1 MKIPEYSNTNPLA
14 EETKNPILKSV
25 LKHDKHPSAT
35 AIRKINIMSR
45 FEFSFVSVD
54 EVLND
59 IKKLNPGK
67 AARAE
72 MFL

>member
-14 EETKNPILKSV
+14 EEIKNPILKSV

-35 AIRKINIMSR
+35 AIRKINMSR